1 MSGWAPQSVVA
12 ALMVGLMHCVRSRA
26 NCAFFQLNHFVKTS
40 TTSIYPELV
49 GCSWAECPV
58 SSGGEVHVFTR
69 WAASL
74 HDKARS
80 ANIPYLFRQVSAPKS
95 EWGINTLGLYLADR
109 DGITVNPETVHP
121 IREFPVTD
129 LPLMP
134 HDANKGRRFTAEEW
148 KTYKETKGLFRK
160 SAKRKISALE
170 AQGFLNQRIP
180 EFT

>member
-1 MSGWAPQSVVA
+1 LRFLSIEPLLEDLHDIDLSGIGWMFVGGMSGKLWDERC
-12 ALMVGLMHCVRSRA
+12 MD
-26 NCAFFQLNHFVKTS
+26 
-40 TTSIYPELV
+40 I
-49 GCSWAECPV
+49 
-58 SSGGEVHVFTR
+58 R

-134 HDANKGRRFTAEEW
+134 HDANKCRRFTAEEW